1 MGSPILRSG
10 SGENIPSMNVVYLL
24 FVCIVSVRSL
34 RSSQTQIPSEQ
45 FPQHLAAGNDDD
57 IEEKVDLDSNVLTD
71 KM

>member
-1 MGSPILRSG
+1 
-10 SGENIPSMNVVYLL
+10 MNVVYLL